1 MPPAM
6 LTCSMRTSPVG
17 LSAPTTTSA
26 SLMYDE
32 VPARVSRY
40 NSLSETLGS
49 NGGVYN
55 SKYIF
60 PNIRYNLN
68 DKWQV
73 IGAFLMA
80 WPDQPD
86 GDTIRCS
93 RDDASARCQE
103 NVERASEDDIAT
115 ASHLGWEVDM
125 ALKGKF
131 AGKMGLSLEAGSQ
144 HHRPYTSRKGGTAGG
159 RPDVHRAIK
168 TVIRFEPLSRIWEE
182 VYVST
187 TFNRLVLTFSSRLHQ
202 RR

>member
-1 MPPAM
+1 MYK
-6 LTCSMRTSPVG
+6 RQV
-17 LSAPTTTSA
+17 LS
-26 SLMYDE
+26 
-32 VPARVSRY
+32 RVSRY
-40 NSLSETLGS
+40 NSLSTTLGS

-55 SKYIF
+55 STYIF
-60 PNIRYNLN
+60 PNVRYALN
-68 DKWQV
+68 QDWQV

-131 AGKMGLSLEAGSQ
+131 AGKMGLSLEAGIANITDRIPVAKAGLQ
-144 HHRPYTSRKGGTAGG
+144 ADDLMYTVQLR
-159 RPDVHRAIK
+159 
-168 TVIRFEPLSRIWEE
+168 LS
-182 VYVST
+182 YDLS
-187 TFNRLVLTFSSRLHQ
+187 L
-202 RR
+202 